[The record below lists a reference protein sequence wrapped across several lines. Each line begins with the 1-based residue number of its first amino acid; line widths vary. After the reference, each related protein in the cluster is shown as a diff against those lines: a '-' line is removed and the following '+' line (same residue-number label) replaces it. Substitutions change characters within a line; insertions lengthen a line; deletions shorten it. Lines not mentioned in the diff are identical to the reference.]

1 MKQEPLLDLKKKMTE
16 PMGLI
21 ELSDR
26 LHQVKFKVMTD
37 APKVGTETFED
48 HRALYT
54 VIVIVVVVVI
64 VSSIIAFLV
73 KKCIKKNKDR
83 RHRRHRIST
92 KRSDDYQD
100 NPLQYKDD
108 ETCVELRE
116 MN

>member
-37 APKVGTETFED
+37 APKVGTDTFEDHGAD

-54 VIVIVVVVVI
+54 VIVVVI

-73 KKCIKKNKDR
+73 KKCIKKN
-83 RHRRHRIST
+83 RHRRHRIFT